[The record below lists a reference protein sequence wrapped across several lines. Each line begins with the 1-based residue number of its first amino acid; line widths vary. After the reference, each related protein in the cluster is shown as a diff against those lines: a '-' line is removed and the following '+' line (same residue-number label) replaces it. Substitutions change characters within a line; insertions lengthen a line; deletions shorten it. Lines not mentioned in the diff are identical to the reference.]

1 MRRCIALARQDAGLT
16 VKFTPHMAIYYS
28 RLAVVSRSRGQ
39 SAVAAAA
46 YRCGGKLKDERLERN
61 HDYRRKGGV
70 LDARM
75 LAPADASW
83 ALDTV
88 TLWNKAESVEVRCN
102 ARTAREL
109 IVALP
114 AELPQAAQVELAN
127 AIGQDLVDHYRV
139 AVLVAVHA
147 PDKSGDDR
155 NTHAH
160 LLMTTREVGADGFGP
175 KTRVLDDKTTGPA
188 EAERMR
194 ENVAARINAALERAG
209 ISTTVDPR
217 PLTVQAE
224 EAAERGDLDAVVR
237 LTRTPTHHQGVAATA
252 ADRKGRFSPVVY
264 DNLSVR
270 QDNRSVAR
278 HGRRL
283 ANRYRTDARLPMRGP
298 EGTSNR
304 PSRTRS
310 RPTGTSPVSGATGIR
325 PASRIRDPVELYMQA
340 IQADARQLE
349 LNLAEQ
355 LRRVRDDAAQYAQLA
370 ELWRQGRANRYRDD
384 RTSALLH
391 SVVQP
396 TRVDRSHSGRPFHPQ
411 SARSRSDRAGTS
423 EERGLNRRQWAEY
436 RRGLRRLELN
446 PIESLQRGV
455 DESNL
460 YGRQESGRVTDV
472 QDGRPAPS
480 GSSLDEATSV
490 APNRVTARLAPI
502 RRPAFK
508 PRTPAPRPGRRRRA
522 P

>member
-1 MRRCIALARQDAGLT
+1 
-16 VKFTPHMAIYYS
+16 MAIYYS
-28 RLAVVSRSRGQ
+28 RLSTLSRSRGQ
-39 SAVAAAA
+39 CAVAAAA
-46 YRCGGKLKDERLERN
+46 YRCGGKLKDERVGRT
-61 HDYRRKGGV
+61 HDYRRKDGV

-83 ALDTV
+83 ALDISA
-88 TLWNKAESVEVRCN
+88 LWNKAEAVEVRCN

-114 AELPQAAQVELAN
+114 AELPQTAQIDLAH
-127 AIGQDLVDHYRV
+127 AIAQDLVDHYRV

-147 PDKSGDDR
+147 PDKGGDDR

-160 LLMTTREVGADGFGP
+160 LLMTTREVGADGLGP

-194 ENVAARINAALERAG
+194 ERVAARINAALDRAG
-209 ISTTVDPR
+209 ISSTVDPR

-237 LTRTPTHHQGVAATA
+237 LTRTPTRHQGVSATGAA
-252 ADRKGRFSPVVY
+252 RKGHFSPVVHE
-264 DNLSVR
+264 NRNVQR
-270 QDNRSVAR
+270 DNRSVAR
-278 HGRRL
+278 HGLKL
-283 ANRYRTDARLPMRGP
+283 ANRYRTDAQSRVRGP
-298 EGTSNR
+298 EDTSNG
-304 PSRTRS
+304 PSRARP
-310 RPTGTSPVSGATGIR
+310 RPTTSTRVSGTTGSR
-325 PASRIRDPVELYMQA
+325 HASRTRDPVELYMQA

-391 SVVQP
+391 SVAQA
-396 TRVDRSHSGRPFHPQ
+396 TRIDRSHSDRAVHPR
-411 SARSRSDRAGTS
+411 SARSCSDGTGAS
-423 EERGLNRRQWAEY
+423 EERGMTRRQWAEY

-446 PIESLQRGV
+446 PIESLHRGV

-460 YGRQESGRVTDV
+460 YGRQESGRVTGV
-472 QDGRPAPS
+472 QGERAAPFDSSPEEPA
-480 GSSLDEATSV
+480 SV
-490 APNRVTARLAPI
+490 APNRVTARLAPG

-508 PRTPAPRPGRRRRA
+508 PRIPAPRPGRRRRA

>member
-1 MRRCIALARQDAGLT
+1 
-16 VKFTPHMAIYYS
+16 MAIYYS
-28 RLAVVSRSRGQ
+28 RLSTLSRSRGQ

-46 YRCGGKLKDERLERN
+46 YRCGGKLKDERIGRT

-75 LAPADASW
+75 LAPPDASW
-83 ALDTV
+83 ALDTAV
-88 TLWNKAESVEVRCN
+88 LWNKAESVEVRCN

-114 AELPQAAQVELAN
+114 AELPQAAQIDLAH
-127 AIGQDLVDHYRV
+127 AIGQDLVDRYRV

-147 PDKSGDDR
+147 PDKGGDDR

-160 LLMTTREVGADGFGP
+160 VLTTTREVHPDGLGP
-175 KTRVLDDKTTGPA
+175 KTRVLDDKATGPA

-194 ENVAARINAALERAG
+194 ERVASRINAALERAG
-209 ISTTVDPR
+209 IATTVDPR
-217 PLTVQAE
+217 PLSVQAE

-237 LTRTPTHHQGVAATA
+237 LTRTSTRHQGVSATA
-252 ADRKGRFSPVVY
+252 AARKGRFSPVVY
-264 DNLSVR
+264 DNRNVQR
-270 QDNRSVAR
+270 DNRSVAR
-278 HGRRL
+278 HGRKL
-283 ANRYRTDARLPMRGP
+283 ANRYRTDARSRVRGP
-298 EGTSNR
+298 EGTSNS
-304 PSRTRS
+304 PSRARP
-310 RPTGTSPVSGATGIR
+310 RPTTSTRVSGTTGSWH
-325 PASRIRDPVELYMQA
+325 ASRTRDPVELYMQA

-349 LNLAEQ
+349 LTLAEQ
-355 LRRVRDDAAQYAQLA
+355 LRRVWDQAAEYAELA
-370 ELWRQGRANRYRDD
+370 ELWRQRRANRYRSD
-384 RTSALLH
+384 RTAALLH
-391 SVVQP
+391 SLTQT
-396 TRVDRSHSGRPFHPQ
+396 TRVDQSHSDRPVHPQ
-411 SARSRSDRAGTS
+411 SARSRSDRTGAS
-423 EERGLNRRQWAEY
+423 EVRGLTRRQWAEY

-446 PIESLQRGV
+446 PIEALQRGV

-460 YGRQESGRVTDV
+460 YGRQESGRVTSV
-472 QDGRPAPS
+472 QGGRAAPS
-480 GSSLDEATSV
+480 DSSRDEPASV

>member
-1 MRRCIALARQDAGLT
+1 
-16 VKFTPHMAIYYS
+16 MAIYYS
-28 RLAVVSRSRGQ
+28 RIATITRSRGQ

-46 YRCGGKLKDERLERN
+46 YRCGGKLKDERVGRT

-75 LAPADASW
+75 LAPADAPW
-83 ALDTV
+83 ALDTAV
-88 TLWNKAESVEVRCN
+88 LWNKAESVEIRCN

-114 AELPQAAQVELAN
+114 AELPQAAQIELAH
-127 AIGQDLVDHYRV
+127 AIGQDLVELYRV

-147 PDKSGDDR
+147 PDKGGDDR

-160 LLMTTREVGADGFGP
+160 VLMTTREVRADGLGR
-175 KTRVLDDKTTGPA
+175 KTRVLDDKVTGPA

-194 ENVAARINAALERAG
+194 ERVASRINAALERAG
-209 ISTTVDPR
+209 IATTVDPR
-217 PLTVQAE
+217 PLSVQAE
-224 EAAERGDLDAVVR
+224 EAAELGDLDAVVR
-237 LTRTPTHHQGVAATA
+237 LTRTPTRHQGVSATA
-252 ADRKGRFSPVVY
+252 AARKGRFSPLVY
-264 DNLSVR
+264 DNRNVQR
-270 QDNRSVAR
+270 DNRSVAR
-278 HGRRL
+278 HGRKL
-283 ANRYRTDARLPMRGP
+283 AKRYRTDARLPMRGP

-310 RPTGTSPVSGATGIR
+310 RPTGTSPVSGATGVR
-325 PASRIRDPVELYMQA
+325 PASRTRDPVELYMQA

-370 ELWRQGRANRYRDD
+370 ELWRQRRAALYRDD

-391 SVVQP
+391 PVAQA
-396 TRVDRSHSGRPFHPQ
+396 TRVDRSHSGRPVHPQ
-411 SARSRSDRAGTS
+411 SARSRSDRAGAS
-423 EERGLNRRQWAEY
+423 EERGLTRRQWAEY
-436 RRGLRRLELN
+436 RRGLRGLELN

-455 DESNL
+455 DESTL
-460 YGRQESGRVTDV
+460 YGRQESGRITGV
-472 QDGRPAPS
+472 QGERPAPFD
-480 GSSLDEATSV
+480 SSPEEPASV
-490 APNRVTARLAPI
+490 APNRVTARLAPG

-508 PRTPAPRPGRRRRA
+508 PRIPAPRPGRRRRA

>member
-1 MRRCIALARQDAGLT
+1 
-16 VKFTPHMAIYYS
+16 MAIYYS
-28 RLAVVSRSRGQ
+28 RLSTLSRSRGQ

-46 YRCGGKLKDERLERN
+46 YRCGGKLKDERLDRN

-83 ALDTV
+83 ALDTAV
-88 TLWNKAESVEVRCN
+88 LWNKAESVEVRCN

-114 AELPQAAQVELAN
+114 AELPQAAQIELAH
-127 AIGQDLVDHYRV
+127 AIGQDLVDRYRV

-147 PDKSGDDR
+147 PDKAGDDR
-155 NTHAH
+155 NVHAH
-160 LLMTTREVGADGFGP
+160 LMMTTREVRADGLGS
-175 KTRVLDDKTTGPA
+175 KTRVLDDKTTGPV

-209 ISTTVDPR
+209 VATTVDPR

-237 LTRTPTHHQGVAATA
+237 LTRTPTRHQGVAATA
-252 ADRKGRFSPVVY
+252 AARKGRFSPVVY
-264 DNLSVR
+264 DNRSVQR
-270 QDNRSVAR
+270 DNRCVAR
-278 HGRRL
+278 HGREL
-283 ANRYRTDARLPMRGP
+283 ANRYRTDAHSRVRGP

-310 RPTGTSPVSGATGIR
+310 RPTGMSCVSGTTGSR
-325 PASRIRDPVELYMQA
+325 HASRTRDPVELYMQA

-349 LNLAEQ
+349 LTLAEQ
-355 LRRVRDDAAQYAQLA
+355 LRSVRDQAAEYAQL
-370 ELWRQGRANRYRDD
+370 EEFWRQGRGNRYRDD
-384 RTSALLH
+384 RTAELLH
-391 SVVQP
+391 SVVQAP
-396 TRVDRSHSGRPFHPQ
+396 RVDRSHSDRPVHPQ
-411 SARSRSDRAGTS
+411 SARSRSDRTGAS
-423 EERGLNRRQWAEY
+423 EERGLTRRQWAEY

-455 DESNL
+455 DESTL
-460 YGRQESGRVTDV
+460 YGRQEAGRAMGV
-472 QDGRPAPS
+472 QGGRLAPFD
-480 GSSLDEATSV
+480 SSLEEPASV
-490 APNRVTARLAPI
+490 AENRVTARLAPS

-508 PRTPAPRPGRRRRA
+508 PRIPTPRPGRRRRA